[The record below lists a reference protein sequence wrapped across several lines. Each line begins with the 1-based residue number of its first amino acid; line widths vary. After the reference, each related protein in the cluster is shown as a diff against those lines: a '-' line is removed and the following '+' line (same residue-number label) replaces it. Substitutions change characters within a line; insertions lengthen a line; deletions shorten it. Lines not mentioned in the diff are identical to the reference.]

1 MADKIWKLL
10 QFAAGCLVATIAYIF
25 VPWSKLDSGWSQA
38 VGSFAALGVA
48 IYVMTRQN
56 RHAAKLLI
64 QADILAARRRAAG
77 AHAIVTRACFQM
89 RRVDTE
95 IRGAIRTFSDTE
107 KLRYDVKV
115 VDGIIGP
122 MRATICGI
130 PTYELGS
137 FDMADAIHQLGE
149 ALTNLDAMLKRG
161 IDQPGGFEQDQSV
174 IVVLNIVLQVVS
186 DSEAKF
192 DRGLNEL
199 K

>member
-10 QFAAGCLVATIAYIF
+10 QFVAGCLVATLAYIF
-25 VPWSKLDSGWSQA
+25 VPWSELDSGWTQA

-77 AHAIVTRACFQM
+77 AHAIVTRACLQM
-89 RRVDTE
+89 RRVDAE
-95 IRGAIRTFSDTE
+95 IRNAIRTFSDTE
-107 KLRYDVKV
+107 NLRYELRVM
-115 VDGIIGP
+115 DGIISP

-137 FDMADAIHQLGE
+137 FDMAEAVHQLGE

-161 IDQPGGFEQDQSV
+161 IDRPDGFEQDASV
-174 IVVLNIVLQVVS
+174 IAVLDIVLQVVS
-186 DSEAKF
+186 DSESKF
-192 DRGLNEL
+192 GRGLSEL

>member
-1 MADKIWKLL
+1 MGDKIWKAMQFLAACLL
-10 QFAAGCLVATIAYIF
+10 ATAAYIF
-25 VPWSKLDSGWSQA
+25 VPWSRLDAGWSQV

-56 RHAAKLLI
+56 RHAAKLLV

-77 AHAIVTRACFQM
+77 AHAVVTRACLQM
-89 RRVDTE
+89 RRVDAE
-95 IRGAIRTFSDTE
+95 IRNAIRTFSNTE
-107 KLRYDVKV
+107 KLRYDLRVM
-115 VDGIIGP
+115 DGIISP
-122 MRATICGI
+122 MCTKICGI

-161 IDQPGGFEQDQSV
+161 IDKPGGFEQDESV
-174 IVVLNIVLQVVS
+174 IVVLDIVLQVVA

-192 DRGLNEL
+192 DRGLSEL